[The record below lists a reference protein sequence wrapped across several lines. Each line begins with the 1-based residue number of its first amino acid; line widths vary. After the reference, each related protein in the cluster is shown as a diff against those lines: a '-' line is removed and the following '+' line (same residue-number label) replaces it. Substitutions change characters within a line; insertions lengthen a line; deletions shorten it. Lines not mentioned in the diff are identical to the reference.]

1 MMMLH
6 ADLAE
11 QMRTILGLSS
21 SPVGVTLLRTE
32 SEVENYAQTHTRL
45 TGHRYCQALMRARR
59 GERVLVTGEGLAC
72 PAAAA
77 AFGFR
82 PLPEKLA
89 TGEGL
94 VGFGIV
100 RTPEQGRR
108 MFESMTRFAPG
119 ALAGLALA
127 PLGLAEAAPDVV
139 VVEGEVEQLMWL
151 LLANFHVTGRRL
163 TASTAVLQATCVDS
177 TVLPFHQ
184 GELNFSFGCYG
195 CREATDMAAGEAVLG
210 FPGALLEPMM
220 EALTYLADRA
230 VPRARAKRVFETLV
244 EGESEQSCLG
254 TSSESGIEDGATRPG

>member
-1 MMMLH
+1 
-6 ADLAE
+6 
-11 QMRTILGLSS
+11 LGLAS
-21 SPVGVTLLRTE
+21 SPVGVTFLRTKAD
-32 SEVENYAQTHTRL
+32 VDTYAQTHTLL

-59 GERVLVTGEGLAC
+59 GQRVLVTGEGLTC

-100 RTPEQGRR
+100 RTPEQGRA
-108 MFESMTRFAPG
+108 MFESMMRFAPG
-119 ALAGLALA
+119 SVAGIALA
-127 PLGLAEAAPDVV
+127 PLALVEAPPDVV

-177 TVLPFHQ
+177 TVLPFQQ

-210 FPGALLEPMM
+210 FPGALLAPMM
-220 EALTYLADRA
+220 EALTYLADKA
-230 VPRARAKRVFETLV
+230 IPRARAKRVFQALG
-244 EGESEQSCLG
+244 EGGSQPSFLE
-254 TSSESGIEDGATRPG
+254 A

>member
-1 MMMLH
+1 MSY
-6 ADLAE
+6 ADMAE
-11 QMRTILGLSS
+11 QMCVVLGLAT
-21 SPVGVTLLRTE
+21 SPVGVCFLRTE
-32 SEVENYAQTHTRL
+32 AEVASYAQTHTRL
-45 TGHRYCQALMRARR
+45 TGHRYCQALMRARQGR
-59 GERVLVTGEGLAC
+59 RVLVTGAGLTC

-82 PLPEKLA
+82 PLPDKLA
-89 TGEGL
+89 SGEGL

-100 RTPEQGRR
+100 RTPEQGRL
-108 MFESMTRFAPG
+108 MFESMTRLAPG
-119 ALAGLALA
+119 SMAGIALA
-127 PLGLAEAAPDVV
+127 PLALAEDLPDVV

-195 CREATDMAAGEAVLG
+195 CREATDMATGEAVLG

-220 EALTYLADRA
+220 EALSYLAGRA
-230 VPRARAKRVFETLV
+230 IPRSRNKQAYQALIQG
-244 EGESEQSCLG
+244 EGP
-254 TSSESGIEDGATRPG
+254 RPGQQG